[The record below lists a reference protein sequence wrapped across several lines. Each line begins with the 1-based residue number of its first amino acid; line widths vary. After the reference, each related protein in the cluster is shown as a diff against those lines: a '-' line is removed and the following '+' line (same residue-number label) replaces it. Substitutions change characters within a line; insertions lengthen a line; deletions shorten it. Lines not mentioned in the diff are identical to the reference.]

1 MNTSEP
7 DPEPET
13 PAAQLRVALARAV
26 RRIRA
31 ERVVEDLADGQFSV
45 LAYLDRNGPAT
56 PGELAGFERVQP
68 PSITRTLAGLAGRG
82 LVTRSAHPDDGRQV
96 IVSLTAEGTRTVRET
111 RLRRDTWLAARLA
124 ELDPDERDLLARAAD
139 VLRRIADQ

>member
-1 MNTSEP
+1 MNATEHG
-7 DPEPET
+7 PEPET

-31 ERVVEDLADGQFSV
+31 EKVDEDLTDGQFSV

-56 PGELAGFERVQP
+56 PRELAGFERVRP
-68 PSITRTLAGLAGRG
+68 PSITRTLVGLVERG
-82 LVTRSAHPDDGRQV
+82 LVTRSAHPDDGRQAL
-96 IVSLTAEGTRTVRET
+96 VSLTADGARTVRDT

-124 ELDPDERDLLARAAD
+124 ELGPDERDLLARAAV
-139 VLRRIADQ
+139 VLRRIADR